1 MSWIRALLA
10 WLLIVVAESIHGAAR
25 QLFLAPAIGDLPARQ
40 VGVLIGSAIILAIA
54 AFTIRWI
61 GARTL
66 REQFGVG
73 LAWVVLIVVFEFG
86 LGTTLGYTRDRMLQ
100 DYDLT
105 QGGFMGFGLLLM
117 LLAPAL
123 AARLRGLNRHESGRP
138 RSTA

>member
-1 MSWIRALLA
+1 MNWTRALLV

-40 VGVLIGSAIILAIA
+40 VGVLVGSAIILAIA
-54 AFTIRWI
+54 VFTVRWI
-61 GARTL
+61 GARTS

-123 AARLRGLNRHESGRP
+123 AARLRRFNQNESERP